1 MAKCIERES
10 DIFILS
16 HLDCFDTVAKY
27 QFDFLRL
34 INSSACFF
42 ETTLSHTAKHP
53 FTVMASMQS
62 LFSIARLPLCLSPQA
77 SDEKAS
83 LSASSSVRVMFSHD
97 DEDRK
102 KRGLRQHRVK
112 SHANAHAGVDNAMPT
127 DSKWNNHSEES
138 NSVSVEASGRL
149 HDNGRSN
156 FWGQIRCVY
165 SILTKS
171 FCLP

>member
-1 MAKCIERES
+1 MFQFQFQLPTNVDEVSVVPVVEQRRDREQTPQAKTRKTDLHWQRLFSTSIGDPGERDGIRHRTDGSLGTPKWTTGGPTMAKCIERES

-62 LFSIARLPLCLSPQA
+62 LFSIRLILFVLTRQLSI
-77 SDEKAS
+77 
-83 LSASSSVRVMFSHD
+83 SSFFYV
-97 DEDRK
+97 
-102 KRGLRQHRVK
+102 
-112 SHANAHAGVDNAMPT
+112 
-127 DSKWNNHSEES
+127 
-138 NSVSVEASGRL
+138 
-149 HDNGRSN
+149 
-156 FWGQIRCVY
+156 
-165 SILTKS
+165 
-171 FCLP
+171 